1 MNERTFL
8 TADWR
13 HLLVLNYE
21 VDPSLL
27 AAHVP
32 PGTALDLDNGRC
44 FISIVA
50 FRFERTRLF
59 RLAMPLHTTFPEVNL
74 RFYVRRETPNGPRR
88 GVVFLREFVNRRAV
102 ASIANWAYNENYRVA
117 PIRASLALD
126 AGQIASDSRVAY
138 QWKCDGRWHH
148 VAARRSGSWRA
159 LEPTSHEAFIAEHYF
174 GYGTARD
181 GRTIEYR
188 VAHPSW
194 RVADVSDVEIDIDAE
209 RLYGSKLAR
218 AFAAGPYSAFL
229 LDGSPVTVFRPTCFR
244 ADAANG
250 INAQEKGECAAGGN
264 RTLAETASNT

>member
-8 TADWR
+8 TAEWR

-148 VAARRSGSWRA
+148 VAARHAGNWRA

-174 GYGTARD
+174 GYGIARD

-194 RVADVSDVEIDIDAE
+194 RVADVSDLEIDIDAE
-209 RLYGSKLAR
+209 LLYGPKLAR

-229 LDGSPVTVFRPTCFR
+229 LDGSPVTVFRPTCFH
-244 ADAANG
+244 AEAAKYV
-250 INAQEKGECAAGGN
+250 AQEKGECTAGGN
-264 RTLAETASNT
+264 RTLAETASNS